1 MQSASGK
8 KLFSHPYYPR
18 RNARPAM
25 AKRDHLLSGQALSEA
40 QRLNRPR
47 VKPGVLRL
55 VLICADLLVMLSAGL
70 AAQLIS
76 HGAMSTDPTS
86 LAMLWAGALIMM
98 ATVRIGR
105 GYQLWRM
112 QLLPVSLA
120 HLVLGIALALGGVL
134 ALLQAMGGGDGAVL
148 AWLGWWALL
157 ALVPLAIVRIGLWY
171 RINQLIR
178 LGMLEHRVVLLG
190 GGADLEPVLSELR
203 RCRAEGYRICGFF
216 DERKGARSPQI
227 VAGHHKTGGLDDL
240 IAFVRQAQIDSVI
253 VAMPGLSPTRMIELM
268 TTLSALPVDI
278 RGVPA
283 PALEIPSRA
292 RRSRIGQLDLVELCR
307 PPLTRSQTLQ
317 KRMFDLVTASL
328 ALVLLLPVML
338 IVALAVRLDS
348 PGPILFRQRRHGFNN
363 QPINILKFRSMHADR
378 CDPSA
383 VKAVRRGDD
392 RVTRVG
398 RIIRRASLDELPQ
411 LFNVLSGQ
419 LSMVGPRPHAT
430 AARTGDILY
439 DEVSA
444 AYSAR
449 HKVKPGITGWAQIN
463 GWRGELNTAEKIR
476 ERVRHD
482 LYYIENWSLWF
493 DLMILLK
500 TPKALITTKNAY

>member
-1 MQSASGK
+1 
-8 KLFSHPYYPR
+8 
-18 RNARPAM
+18 
-25 AKRDHLLSGQALSEA
+25 
-40 QRLNRPR
+40 
-47 VKPGVLRL
+47 
-55 VLICADLLVMLSAGL
+55 ML
-70 AAQLIS
+70 
-76 HGAMSTDPTS
+76 P
-86 LAMLWAGALIMM
+86 
-98 ATVRIGR
+98 
-105 GYQLWRM
+105 
-112 QLLPVSLA
+112 
-120 HLVLGIALALGGVL
+120 
-134 ALLQAMGGGDGAVL
+134 
-148 AWLGWWALL
+148 WLGWWALFAVLPL
-157 ALVPLAIVRIGLWY
+157 ALVRIGLWF
-171 RINQLIR
+171 RIHQLIR
-178 LGMLEHRVVLLG
+178 LGMFENRVVLLG
-190 GGADLEPVLSELR
+190 GGADLEPVISELMN
-203 RCRAEGYRICGFF
+203 CRGEGYRICGFF
-216 DERKGARSPQI
+216 DPRHDARSPQI
-227 VAGHHKTGGLDDL
+227 VAGHHKTGDLDDL
-240 IAFVRQAQIDSVI
+240 VAFVRIAEIDSVI
-253 VAMPGLSPTRMIELM
+253 VTIPDLTPTRMIELL
-268 TTLSALPVDI
+268 TTLSALPVEV
-278 RGVPA
+278 RGVPS
-283 PALEIPSRA
+283 PHLSLPSRA
-292 RRSRIGQLDLVELCR
+292 RRSRIGRIELVELCR
-307 PPLTRSQTLQ
+307 QPLSQLQ
-317 KRMFDLVTASL
+317 MLEKRMFDLVTATA
-328 ALVLLLPVML
+328 ALVLLMPVML
-338 IVALAVRLDS
+338 LVALAVRLEG

-411 LFNVLSGQ
+411 LFNVLSGE